1 MEPIKPNKMYRYVL
15 HVLIGQIH
23 RVDMVEGCYHRVHD
37 GCYEFFVTKNG
48 REEMIASYPIAR
60 TIIFRRE
67 GV

>member
-1 MEPIKPNKMYRYVL
+1 MYNYVL
-15 HVLIGQIH
+15 HVLIGQTH
-23 RVDMVEGCYHRVHD
+23 RVDRVDGCYHRLHD

-48 REEMIASYPIAR
+48 REELIASYPIGL